1 MTELAQSFLA
11 WTEAHP
17 GWALLVLY
25 LAATI
30 DAVFVIGVFVPAGLV
45 LFSMGALV
53 ALDVLPL
60 WTTIVVA
67 AAGGISGDALS
78 FWVGRR
84 YGRNL
89 FDRPWSPRR
98 QMLIEKAQRF
108 FDRHGGKGIFL
119 ARFLGPL
126 RAILPTVA
134 GASGMRWAQFL
145 AADTVAAL
153 SWAAAF
159 VLPGVVF
166 GASLGLAAEVAGRL
180 ALMLVCI
187 ALLSWGAVVLTR
199 LALLSASVYAERWA
213 GWLLDGSRR
222 YRRLGLFGAKLAD
235 PQQPE
240 TPVLMLLA
248 VLLGALGGLALYL
261 VGSPNLHEY
270 PWPTDATVFQGLR
283 ELHSAYGLAVASL
296 FLHLGEW
303 PVYVPVATAVLAS
316 LVVQKKMRAAAH
328 WIAAVAFGW
337 ALSQGMT
344 LIPTLPAPF
353 LYFGLSAPPGY
364 SERDLVLAIIIYA
377 FLPVVLT
384 TRQPLQQRGFDYG
397 WAAIIIVLII
407 AARLYVGAQW
417 WSHVLV
423 DLSIALIWVALL
435 GLGLRRHRPV
445 RIHRG
450 ETLLVA
456 AITLVAAASLQ
467 WATDIQRRTEQEPPP
482 PRITLTQWE
491 TSGYQAFPTLRQD
504 IAGRPRQPF
513 NLQWSGTL
521 ADIEEQLS
529 GNGWSPPPSAA
540 SSDVL
545 RWLSQP
551 EAIRKLPVLPQIHD
565 GERDLLRL
573 RRSIEGREDQ
583 QLLLRLW
590 ASGAKRNDGQPIWIG
605 SLVLQESRAVY
616 GGLMHYPLA
625 VMAYDPGRVFPFA
638 NPVYRSDYGIHLLST
653 PTVGKPS
660 SP

>member
-1 MTELAQSFLA
+1 MTELVQSFLA

-25 LAATI
+25 LAALL
-30 DAVFVIGVFVPAGLV
+30 DAVFMIGVFVPAGLV
-45 LFSMGALV
+45 LFSVGALV

-67 AAGGISGDALS
+67 AAGGVSGDSIS
-78 FWVGRR
+78 FWVGHRF
-84 YGRNL
+84 GRPL
-89 FDRPWSPRR
+89 FDHPWMQRR
-98 QMLIEKAQRF
+98 RKIIERAQTF
-108 FDRHGGKGIFL
+108 FDQHGGKGIFL

-134 GASGMRWAQFL
+134 GASGMRWGLFL

-153 SWAAAF
+153 GWAIAF
-159 VLPGVVF
+159 ILPGVVF

-187 ALLSWGAVVLTR
+187 ALLSWGTVVLTR
-199 LALLSASVYAERWA
+199 LGLLSASVYAERWA
-213 GWLLDGSRR
+213 GWLLDASRR

-240 TPVLMLLA
+240 TPVLMLMA
-248 VLLGALGGLALYL
+248 VVLGAVGGLALYL
-261 VGSPNLHEY
+261 VGSPALHEY

-283 ELHSAYGLAVASL
+283 ELHSAYGLSVASL

-303 PVYVPVATAVLAS
+303 PVYVPVATAVLVS

-328 WIAAVAFGW
+328 WVAAVGFGW
-337 ALSQGMT
+337 ALSLGMT

-353 LYFGLSAPPGY
+353 VYFDLPAPPGY

-397 WAAIIIVLII
+397 WAGIIIVLII

-417 WSHVLV
+417 WSHALI
-423 DLSIALIWVALL
+423 DLGIALIWAALL

-445 RIHRG
+445 RILRG

-456 AITLVAAASLQ
+456 AITLVAATSLQ
-467 WATDIQRRTEQEPPP
+467 WAADLQRRTEQALTP
-482 PRITLTQWE
+482 PRVTLTQWE
-491 TSGYQAFPTLRQD
+491 TTGYQAFPTLRQD

-513 NLQWSGTL
+513 NLQWSGAL
-521 ADIEEQLS
+521 ADIEAQLRAD
-529 GNGWSPPPSAA
+529 GWSPPPSAA

-545 RWLSQP
+545 RWLSNP
-551 EAIRKLPVLPQIHD
+551 EDVGELPVLPQIHA
-565 GERDLLRL
+565 GERELLRL
-573 RRSIEGREDQ
+573 RRPVSGDLNQ

-590 ASGAKRNDGQPIWIG
+590 ASGAKRSDGQPVWIG

-625 VMAYDPGRVFPFA
+625 VAAYSPGRAFAFA
-638 NPVYRSDYGIHLLST
+638 NPRYRPDYGIHLLST
-653 PTVGKPS
+653 PAVGEPS
-660 SP
+660 P

>member
-1 MTELAQSFLA
+1 MTDLAQSFLA

-17 GWALLVLY
+17 GWALLTLY
-25 LAATI
+25 LAAAT
-30 DAVFVIGVFVPAGLV
+30 DAVFIIGVFVPAGLV

-60 WTTIVVA
+60 WTTLLVA
-67 AAGGISGDALS
+67 AAGGVSGDALS

-84 YGRNL
+84 YGRRL
-89 FDRPWSPRR
+89 LDHPWSPRR
-98 QMLIEKAQRF
+98 QKLIDRAQLF

-134 GASGMRWAQFL
+134 GASGMQWSLFL
-145 AADTVAAL
+145 AADAVAAMG
-153 SWAAAF
+153 WALAF
-159 VLPGVVF
+159 VMPGVVF

-180 ALMLVCI
+180 ALLLVCI
-187 ALLSWGAVVLTR
+187 VLLSWGAVVLTR

-213 GWLLDGSRR
+213 GGLLDISRR

-261 VGSPNLHEY
+261 VGSPSLHEY

-283 ELHSAYGLAVASL
+283 ELHTAYGLSVASL

-303 PVYVPVATAVLAS
+303 PVYVPVAAAVLAS
-316 LVVQKKMRAAAH
+316 LVVQKKIRAAAH
-328 WIAAVAFGW
+328 WVAAIAFGW
-337 ALSQGMT
+337 ALSLGMT
-344 LIPTLPAPF
+344 QIPTLLAPF
-353 LYFGLSAPPGY
+353 VYFGLPAPPGY
-364 SERDLVLAIIIYA
+364 AERDLVLAIIIYA

-384 TRQPLQQRGFDYG
+384 TRLPMQQRGFDYG

-423 DLSIALIWVALL
+423 DLGIALIWTALL

-456 AITLVAAASLQ
+456 VITLVAATSLQ
-467 WATDIQRRTEQEPPP
+467 WATDIQQRAEQEPAT

-491 TSGYQAFPTLRQD
+491 VDGYQAFPTLRQD

-513 NLQWSGTL
+513 NLQWAGRL
-521 ADIEEQLS
+521 ADIEAYLKAD
-529 GNGWSPPPSAA
+529 GWSAPPSAA

-545 RWLSQP
+545 RWLSAPKSIQQ
-551 EAIRKLPVLPQIHD
+551 LPVLPQIHA

-573 RRSIEGREDQ
+573 RRPLKDHRDR
-583 QLLLRLW
+583 QLMLRLW
-590 ASGAKRNDGQPIWIG
+590 ASGAKRADGQPIWIG

-625 VMAYDPGRVFPFA
+625 IAAYDPSRVFPDA
-638 NPVYRSDYGIHLLST
+638 HPVYRPDYGIHLLST
-653 PTVGKPS
+653 PAAGAS